1 MTRRG
6 PKLAFTERT
15 RLMSIAA
22 PPKSLTTVGVVTH
35 PRRNCDEVF
44 TAIVGWVRTRGA
56 RLIGLPGEAPA
67 GLSHTDQL
75 SEEEFARTA
84 DLVIAA
90 GGDGTILRALA
101 LASPAGVP
109 VLGVNL
115 GRLGFLAEVDPP
127 ELGRALDAVG
137 AGEYRVEERLAL
149 ECTLH
154 TDDGPTTHRAFNDLV
169 VWRTPGFGQAAL
181 AVSVGGE
188 LFVRYAADGLIV
200 ATPTGSTAYTL
211 SVGGPIVSPVVD
223 AILVTPLAPHGL
235 FNRTLTIAAA
245 ELLEID
251 VLGESAPVV
260 VERDGARERELTP
273 GATIAVRRSDTP
285 GLLVRL
291 GWTSFYGRARRKLQ
305 LADPIELG
313 HAGDVKDDPRPR
325 A

>member
-1 MTRRG
+1 
-6 PKLAFTERT
+6 
-15 RLMSIAA
+15 MSIAS
-22 PPKSLTTVGVVTH
+22 PPRALTTVGVVTH

-44 TAIVGWVRTRGA
+44 TAIVGWVRARGA
-56 RLIGLPGEAPA
+56 RLIALPEEAPA
-67 GLSHTDQL
+67 GVSHADQVPG
-75 SEEEFARTA
+75 EGFASTA

-101 LASPAGVP
+101 LAAPAGVP

-127 ELGRALDAVG
+127 ELGRALEAIGV
-137 AGEYRVEERLAL
+137 GEYRVEERLAL

-154 TDDGPTTHRAFNDLV
+154 THEGPMTVHAFNDLV

-181 AVSVGGE
+181 AISVGGE
-188 LFVRYAADGLIV
+188 LFARYAADGIIV

-235 FNRTLTIAAA
+235 FNRTLTIAAT

-260 VERDGARERELTP
+260 VERDGARERELTA
-273 GATIAVRRSDTP
+273 GARIAVRRSDAP

-305 LADPIELG
+305 LADPLELG
-313 HAGDVKDDPRPR
+313 HAGDVKHDPRPR

>member
-1 MTRRG
+1 MATASPR
-6 PKLAFTERT
+6 
-15 RLMSIAA
+15 
-22 PPKSLTTVGVVTH
+22 KSPTTVGLVTH

-44 TAIVGWVRTRGA
+44 TAITSWTRARGL
-56 RLIGLPGEAPA
+56 RLIALPGEAPA
-67 GLSHTDQL
+67 AISQADQL
-75 SEEEFARTA
+75 PAEDFARTA

-101 LASPAGVP
+101 LATPASVP

-137 AGEYRVEERLAL
+137 ARDYRVEERLAL
-149 ECTLH
+149 ECTVH
-154 TDDGPTTHRAFNDLV
+154 TDHGPTTVRAFNDLV

-181 AVSVGGE
+181 SVSVGGE
-188 LFVRYAADGLIV
+188 LFARYAADGIIL

-211 SVGGPIVSPVVD
+211 SVGGPIVSPAVD

-235 FNRTLTIAAA
+235 FNRTLTIAAT

-251 VLGESAPVV
+251 VLADSAPVV
-260 VERDGARERELTP
+260 VERDGTRERELRP
-273 GATIAVRRSDTP
+273 GARIAARRSDMP

-313 HAGDVKDDPRPR
+313 RSF
-325 A
+325 